1 MLSYHPSRA
10 RALPCVRN
18 VAAEDIRDPEG
29 LASVILSTL
38 GGNPEIAKLS
48 DLLLC
53 LLMGKVEG
61 QAVALAWETLD
72 SAPNSVE
79 LLVVSQI
86 NKSPWVAFS
95 TYLNRNDYIYLSVLL

>member
-18 VAAEDIRDPEG
+18 VATEDIKDPEG
-29 LASVILSTL
+29 LASVILST

-48 DLLLC
+48 DLLFC

-95 TYLNRNDYIYLSVLL
+95 TLKRNDYIYLSVLL